1 MSVTL
6 CTGVV
11 RSSFY
16 RQRKE
21 ISQLNEGEEKSQ
33 LLASTEAL
41 SQPKSIESH

>member
-1 MSVTL
+1 VK
-6 CTGVV
+6 
-11 RSSFY
+11 SSFY

-33 LLASTEAL
+33 LLASASISLASTEAL